1 MQAKLKET
9 CAEFPRAFS
18 VMEGKMVV
26 DPVKADEVRLQFVN
40 HQQLVGPK
48 EAILVA
54 KAVLMEK
61 LNGEDQKYKVVLKE
75 KAL

>member
-1 MQAKLKET
+1 
-9 CAEFPRAFS
+9 
-18 VMEGKMVV
+18 MEGKMVV

-61 LNGEDQKYKVVLKE
+61 LNG
-75 KAL
+75 